1 MFLMVMEFLKSFIGA
16 KGQEAVQSIVSGLA
30 SLDPATASRAD
41 LEVLERDLDAT
52 GRQVAQLRTDL
63 ARERSEADAVS
74 SDYDRMYAAAHHLEG
89 QVAAAADPV
98 RKAELET
105 SLAGLL
111 DRLATMKSRLEA
123 ELQDVTDVQDLL
135 AQAETLYKEKAAALS
150 EAKRK
155 LEQAN
160 REMERAMT
168 EKQQAERRAE
178 QAAQLAGLRQG
189 HATKLN
195 TALNVF
201 NEKAMAARREAESLR
216 MKADSLKPMLAGPT
230 GDANVQAAL
239 AATAQRSPTSSL
251 SDRLAALKR

>member
-1 MFLMVMEFLKSFIGA
+1 MVMEFLKSFIGV
-16 KGQEAVQSIVSGLA
+16 KGADAVQSIVAGLA
-30 SLDPATASRAD
+30 SLDPAAASRAD

-52 GRQVAQLRTDL
+52 GRQVAQLRADL
-63 ARERSEADAVS
+63 ARERSEAEAVA

-89 QVAAAADPV
+89 QVAAANDPA

-111 DRLATMKSRLEA
+111 DRMATMKSRLDA
-123 ELQDVTDVQDLL
+123 ETQDVTDVQDLL
-135 AQAETLYKEKAAALS
+135 AEAETLYKEKAAALS

-160 REMERAMT
+160 RDMERAMT
-168 EKQQAERRAE
+168 EKQQAARRAE

-201 NEKAMAARREAESLR
+201 NEKAAEARREAESLR
-216 MKADSLKPMLAGPT
+216 MKADSLKPIPGGPT

-239 AATAQRSPTSSL
+239 AATAQTRPTASL

>member
-1 MFLMVMEFLKSFIGA
+1 MVMEFLKSFIGV
-16 KGQEAVQSIVSGLA
+16 KGHDAVQSIVAGLA
-30 SLDPATASRAD
+30 SLDPAAASRAD
-41 LEVLERDLDAT
+41 MEVLERDLDAT
-52 GRQVAQLRTDL
+52 GRQVAQLRADL
-63 ARERSEADAVS
+63 ARERSEADAVA

-89 QVAAAADPV
+89 QVAAATDPT

-111 DRLATMKSRLEA
+111 DRLAAMKARLDA
-123 ELQDVTDVQDLL
+123 ETRDVTDVQDLL
-135 AQAETLYKEKAAALS
+135 AEAEKLYKEKATALS
-150 EAKRK
+150 EAKRN

-160 REMERAMT
+160 RDMERAMT
-168 EKQQAERRAE
+168 EKEQAARRAE

-189 HATKLN
+189 HASKLN

-201 NEKAMAARREAESLR
+201 NEKAAEARRQAESLR
-216 MKADSLKPMLAGPT
+216 MKADSLKPISAGPS

-239 AATAQRSPTSSL
+239 AATAQRSPTVNL